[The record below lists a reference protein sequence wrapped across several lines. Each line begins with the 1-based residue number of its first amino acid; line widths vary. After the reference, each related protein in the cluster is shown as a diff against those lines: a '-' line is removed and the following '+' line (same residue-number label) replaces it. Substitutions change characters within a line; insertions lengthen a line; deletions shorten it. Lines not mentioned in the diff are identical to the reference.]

1 MQNENIILTAEEKN
15 KFLKI
20 LANTMLPRGSIGES
34 LNGGILYAIDQI
46 VAMPVR
52 DLER

>member
-20 LANTMLPRGSIGES
+20 LQTQCFPE
-34 LNGGILYAIDQI
+34 
-46 VAMPVR
+46 VA
-52 DLER
+52 